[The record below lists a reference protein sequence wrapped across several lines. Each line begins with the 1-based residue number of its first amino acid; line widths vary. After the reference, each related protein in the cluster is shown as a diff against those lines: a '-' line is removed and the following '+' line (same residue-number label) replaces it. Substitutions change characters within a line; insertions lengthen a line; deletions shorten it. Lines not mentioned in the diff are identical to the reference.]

1 MARPKVRF
9 DLPPRKPRQFRAA
22 DPASKF
28 IRPVNIPA
36 ETGLSLSTILRMEQA
51 GDFPAR
57 VQLSA
62 NSVAWTRESVEAWQ
76 ANRQARNAA

>member
-1 MARPKVRF
+1 MSRPKVRL
-9 DLPPRKPRQFRAA
+9 DLPSRKPRQFRPA

-36 ETGLSLSTILRMEQA
+36 ETGLSLSTILRMEKA

-62 NSVAWTRESVEAWQ
+62 NSVAWNRVDVEEWQ
-76 ANRQARNAA
+76 SSRQARNAA

>member
-1 MARPKVRF
+1 MPAPKTRH
-9 DLPPRKPRQFRAA
+9 DLPSRKPRQFKPA

-62 NSVAWTRESVEAWQ
+62 NSVAWPRQAVEAWQ
-76 ANRQARNAA
+76 SNRQARQAA